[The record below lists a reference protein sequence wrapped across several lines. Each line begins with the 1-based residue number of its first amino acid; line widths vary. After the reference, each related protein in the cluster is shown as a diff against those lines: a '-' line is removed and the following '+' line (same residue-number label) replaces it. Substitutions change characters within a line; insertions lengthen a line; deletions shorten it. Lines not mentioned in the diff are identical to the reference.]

1 MSLPGAPTFV
11 QVTAVTYT
19 ATAAAGGGVTV
30 VTCDAPVL
38 LTVAP

>member
-1 MSLPGAPTFV
+1 MSLPAAPTFV

-19 ATAAAGGGVTV
+19 ATAAAGGVWV